1 MSFLK
6 NSQVAKLFNVSHT
19 TVTNWIEAA
28 EKGVNALQVINNGKR
43 VVIIDNPHNKEVIR
57 KLIERGKSHSWT
69 SNKKTTSA
77 KSELYDIFS
86 PDQLSELVSSITSS
100 NEIPYKYTYLNGG
113 ADLWDKHYW
122 LSADNKDR
130 VVFKE
135 NKLMNDNIDNLLAKF
150 KGFKKVNL
158 FDIGC
163 GNGMPALSV
172 IKYLKKF
179 NIEITYTAL
188 DISQRMIEIDKQ
200 LLLEKYPEIQFSSD
214 IIDLDYTN
222 LSKNFIANKSNTTDA
237 NLIMFLGATIGNQ
250 QNTNRVFANI
260 RGSMGLNDFLMI
272 GAGVE
277 TNEVKLTATEP
288 HNQYHYKRT
297 TWILDYLGLE
307 GCYPETTLDRYDA
320 DKREYTRKIL
330 IQKEVDTSV
339 KIGDYTIPLKF
350 NEDDEILVSRFRRFK
365 EEEIFH
371 EVISKG
377 FAIDQF
383 VSSLDDSYV
392 LFIVRPKKSY

>member
-1 MSFLK
+1 
-6 NSQVAKLFNVSHT
+6 
-19 TVTNWIEAA
+19 
-28 EKGVNALQVINNGKR
+28 
-43 VVIIDNPHNKEVIR
+43 
-57 KLIERGKSHSWT
+57 
-69 SNKKTTSA
+69 
-77 KSELYDIFS
+77 
-86 PDQLSELVSSITSS
+86 
-100 NEIPYKYTYLNGG
+100 
-113 ADLWDKHYW
+113 
-122 LSADNKDR
+122 
-130 VVFKE
+130 
-135 NKLMNDNIDNLLAKF
+135 MNDNIDNLLAKF